1 MDVIEDPRVA
11 ELIELAQDDGE
22 IDAREVDRLALE
34 LDLDDDDL
42 TALRARLAEMG
53 FETTSD
59 DEPEPTAAPAVP
71 DVPRWHATGS
81 VNSLDLYLD
90 QVSRVRLLTK
100 HEEQELARRIEQ
112 GDEDARRRMTEANLR
127 LVVSIAKKYRG
138 HGVDFLELIQDGT
151 IGLQR
156 AVEKFDWRRDL
167 KFSTYATWW
176 IQQAVQ
182 RSVANHSR
190 TIRLPVHVNDR
201 LRKVDRARREVE
213 ARLGRDASPAE
224 VAERAK
230 LDLSEVEEAERL
242 RNQSV
247 SMNRPLGEDSDA
259 EVGDRIA
266 DDSMPDVTEQVA
278 ETLNSERVAAAIARL
293 SPRRQRIIRLRYG
306 LEGGDPLLLDAVG
319 KEVGLTRERVRQ
331 IEVATLKELARM
343 PELAGVRDAA

>member
-1 MDVIEDPRVA
+1 MNVMEDPRVS
-11 ELIELAQDDGE
+11 EFIELAQEHGE
-22 IDAREVDRLALE
+22 LDARDVDRLAAD
-34 LDLDDDDL
+34 LDLDEEDL
-42 TALRARLAEMG
+42 TALRAQLAEMG
-53 FETTSD
+53 FELGPD
-59 DEPEPTAAPAVP
+59 DEPEPPTAVAE
-71 DVPRWHATGS
+71 VPRWHSSGS
-81 VNSLDLYLD
+81 VNSLDLYLE
-90 QVSRVRLLTK
+90 QVSRVKLLTK
-100 HEEQELARRIEQ
+100 HEEQQLARRIEQ

-213 ARLGRDASPAE
+213 AQLGREATAAE
-224 VAERAK
+224 VAARAK
-230 LDLSEVEEAERL
+230 LEIADVEEAEQL

-266 DDSMPDVTEQVA
+266 DDSTPDITEQVA
-278 ETLNSERVAAAIARL
+278 EVLASERIAAAIARL
-293 SPRRQRIIRLRYG
+293 SPRRQRIITLRYG
-306 LEGGDPLLLDAVG
+306 LEGGDPQLLDAVG

-343 PELAGVRDAA
+343 PELAGIRDAA